1 MLVFRIT
8 GQRIDLERRE
18 VVADEQ
24 VAFVNL
30 LFLFTPEW
38 EQIDKVAQ
46 FKQGENVYN
55 VHIGKG
61 NVAQCTLPSEIT
73 NGQTS
78 ISIFGYHDEVRATTA
93 TLEFRVCRSGFSDSG
108 SVPIPPTPDLYA
120 QLLKKIDGKIA
131 SLHDGKDGKDG
142 ENGKSA
148 YEIAVQNG
156 YDGTESDWL
165 ESLKGQKGDTGEPG
179 AAGAKGDPGEKGDQ
193 GEPGAPGEKGE
204 RGEKGEKGD
213 AGTPGKNGVNGKDGA
228 NGING
233 KDGVDGYSPIATV
246 TETDTGATIT
256 ITDKNGTTTATV
268 NSTLGERVR
277 LYVDA
282 EAGSDTNNGKTT
294 TTAVQTIDR
303 ALVLANAYQ
312 QAIIC
317 LKKGQTYTATDKSN
331 EYGTGI
337 QLYRRTLQFEA
348 YGTASD
354 LPKIQNAIFAYNCNL
369 EWKDID
375 LTGNSS
381 VFTMYNTIANFENC
395 SFYWVESRNSFAQV
409 RLCDI
414 QREWVQYGGF
424 SVISNAE
431 SQYRHIGGIQAN
443 QGARIDYSGSGIGA
457 YGNDGC
463 SVLTIGGIPDNLST
477 VKKIAEGSI
486 ETKTI
491 YVNADTGSDARDG
504 TSEAKALQTLRRAL
518 YFAQYARKAMIYLA
532 AGTYTVPDKTLTLLG
547 RDVRIYGNDAAT
559 TAIQGNFVCENG
571 FLHLSKVT
579 IDNTDS
585 DTANTSTTAIIA
597 QYNGT
602 VRISDCVVNANSKN
616 AVGVSDISNICCS
629 GTEFKG
635 NAQYAVYV
643 TGQGDAKIYSCT
655 NSTTK
660 GIYSGANSMVRITQ
674 SDESNFPYT
683 NANNG
688 MVFVNGQ
695 QVLPLSGSIQ
705 FRHGKGT
712 FTATA
717 TGTNVVWQYGGQQ
730 VQGNSCTFDVK
741 SDNGLICM
749 DFDRI
754 TSLSIQ
760 NDAENKM
767 DLSDLGG
774 KITNTLGLGNCNNIT
789 GDLSDLGGKITNTL
803 SLSDCTNITGDLSDL
818 GGKIT
823 SSLNLSNCTNI
834 TGDLSDLGGKITD
847 WLSLDNCTNIAGDLS
862 NLGGKITNWL
872 SLKGCKNITGDLSDL
887 DGKIANMLNL
897 GYCSNIT
904 GVYSGTKYPKT
915 FVVSKTAITQADMD
929 ANLIN
934 FAASGVKSGKFTAA
948 GMKRTAASDNAVATL
963 VTNGWTVSG
972 LTKEG

>member
-1 MLVFRIT
+1 MKFLVKKQQIDCIERDKLAD
-8 GQRIDLERRE
+8 GQI
-18 VVADEQ
+18 
-24 VAFVNL
+24 AFVSFRFVFDN
-30 LFLFTPEW
+30 EW
-38 EQIDKVAQ
+38 EGLYKVVQ
-46 FKQGENVYN
+46 FMQGENTYN
-55 VHIGKG
+55 ISLGVDGYSCKM
-61 NVAQCTLPSEIT
+61 PSELQA
-73 NGQTS
+73 GCAEMS
-78 ISIFGYHDEVRATTA
+78 LFGYAPDDETALRATTA
-93 TLEFRVCRSGFSDSG
+93 AIKLRIEQSGFSSSG
-108 SVPIPPTPDLYA
+108 SEVVPPTPDLYQ
-120 QLLKKIDGKIA
+120 QLIAKIDEKIA
-131 SLHDGKDGKDG
+131 SVHDGADGKDGVDG
-142 ENGKSA
+142 ASA
-148 YEIAVQNG
+148 YEIAVENG
-156 YDGTESDWL
+156 YTGTEAEWL
-165 ESLKGQKGDTGEPG
+165 TSLKGQ
-179 AAGAKGDPGEKGDQ
+179 
-193 GEPGAPGEKGE
+193 KGE
-204 RGEKGEKGD
+204 RGEKGEKGNPGEQGLQGVPGEKGD
-213 AGTPGKNGVNGKDGA
+213 PGEPGKDGTNGTDGKNGVDGS
-228 NGING
+228 
-233 KDGVDGYSPIATV
+233 DGYSPTATV

-443 QGARIDYSGSGIGA
+443 QGARIDYSGPGIGG

-463 SVLTIGGIPDNLST
+463 SVLTMDGIPEKLRKTKN
-477 VKKIAEGSI
+477 IAEGSI

-532 AGTYTVPDKTLTLLG
+532 AGTYTVPDKTWALLG

-717 TGTNVVWQYGGQQ
+717 NGTNVVWQYGGQKAQ
-730 VQGNSCTFDVK
+730 ESNCTFDVK

-749 DFDRI
+749 DFDSI
-754 TSLSIQ
+754 TYLSIT
-760 NDAENKM
+760 NDTALKVC
-767 DLSDLGG
+767 LSDLGG
-774 KITNTLGLGNCNNIT
+774 KITNTLRLDGCANVTGDLSDLGGKITSMLRLNGCTNIT

-803 SLSDCTNITGDLSDL
+803 NLSGCTNVTGDLSDLGGKITDTLSLSTCANITGSLSDLGGKITNWLNLDGCTNITGDLSDL
-818 GGKIT
+818 GGKI
-823 SSLNLSNCTNI
+823 SSTLSLSNCTNI
-834 TGDLSDLGGKITD
+834 V
-847 WLSLDNCTNIAGDLS
+847 
-862 NLGGKITNWL
+862 
-872 SLKGCKNITGDLSDL
+872 
-887 DGKIANMLNL
+887 
-897 GYCSNIT
+897 
-904 GVYSGTKYPKT
+904 GVYFGTKYPKNVNIT
-915 FVVSKTAITQADMD
+915 KTAITSADMD

-934 FAASGVKSGKFTAA
+934 FAASGVKSGKFTAT

-963 VTNGWTVSG
+963 VANGWTVSG
-972 LTKEG
+972 LKKEG